1 MPPGATGT
9 PGPGSPQAPPRH
21 AGWSARR
28 PIGLST
34 QACVFRWTRGVSL
47 RARIFWRAEVFKVLQ
62 FLTKQNL
69 GEINRGQSP
78 ISGTFATAMGNRALT
93 PIFFLA
99 ARELH
104 RPGGAAVR
112 MAEGDPAVGRE
123 REPFAVQQDFVLAL
137 DGDVGAV
144 GAVVQQEEL
153 VVARFQGA
161 VLPRRQL
168 VGDHQVAGLGP
179 ADHDARM
186 VLP

>member
-1 MPPGATGT
+1 MPARATGT

-99 ARELH
+99 ARDLH
-104 RPGGAAVR
+104 GAGGAAVR
-112 MAEGDPAVGRE
+112 MAEGDPAVARA
-123 REPFAVQQDFVLAL
+123 RQPFAVQQDFVAAL
-137 DGDVGAV
+137 DGDGRAV
-144 GAVVQQEEL
+144 ACAPQPSRPL
-153 VVARFQGA
+153 
-161 VLPRRQL
+161 
-168 VGDHQVAGLGP
+168 
-179 ADHDARM
+179 
-186 VLP
+186 